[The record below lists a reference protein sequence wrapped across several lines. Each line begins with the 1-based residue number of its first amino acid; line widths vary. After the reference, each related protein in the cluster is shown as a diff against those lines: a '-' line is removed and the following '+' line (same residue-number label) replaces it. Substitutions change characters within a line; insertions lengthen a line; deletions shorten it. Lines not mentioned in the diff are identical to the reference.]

1 MSEWKAKQI
10 IDNEWR
16 RVIEQGY
23 RAEETCLETRMPIRS
38 ADPKSFHI
46 SSDPKSFHI
55 LSRTPRDYWATAE

>member
-46 SSDPKSFHI
+46 SSDPKS
-55 LSRTPRDYWATAE
+55 